1 MNWGELDG
9 LGELGEVGELGN
21 RTTCSVVLFAYI
33 SYGAQVAEVDDQQQT
48 MTVEMAVRKRLFV

>member
-1 MNWGELDG
+1 MNWAELDG
-9 LGELGEVGELGN
+9 LGELGD
-21 RTTCSVVLFAYI
+21 CSTSRVVLFAFI